1 MLVEI
6 NVLTLVEKKKDK
18 TKKISH
24 VTVTQQSAEFYKQI
38 IEI

>member
-6 NVLTLVEKKKDK
+6 NVLTLVEKTIDK
-18 TKKISH
+18 TKKISQ
-24 VTVTQQSAEFYKQI
+24 VTATQQLAEFYKQI